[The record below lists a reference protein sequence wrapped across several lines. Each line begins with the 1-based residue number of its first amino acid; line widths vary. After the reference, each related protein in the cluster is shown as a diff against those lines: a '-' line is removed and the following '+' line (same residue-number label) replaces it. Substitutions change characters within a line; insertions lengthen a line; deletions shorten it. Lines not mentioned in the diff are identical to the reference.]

1 MTGTTYARISGK
13 QSTRAKDGVIHMIAL
28 KSHSH
33 IEEFNEWFDEHG
45 ERANKCAWKECHC
58 AK

>member
-1 MTGTTYARISGK
+1 MKYTDIPVDKR
-13 QSTRAKDGVIHMIAL
+13 RRWREHMIVL

-45 ERANKCAWKECHC
+45 ERAHKCAWKECHC